1 MTSSHSQRRRA
12 KAAASSRTM
21 LYCGPDRPTFERL
34 IDDMGRVREL
44 GVLPAPGDGKQVQHP
59 KAALTWLP
67 AHTMEQAQHR
77 LATTFLNMVVIDL
90 RWITD
95 EIEHEERI
103 NKARA
108 LLKILDDVQDIEARY
123 GFHRIMVLVS
133 GPHGQRIDDLLVELG
148 GLGIRHV
155 LKERRFRGGETDE
168 FFAGRVLDEAV
179 ELLFKPRALRSA
191 LCAAGGGI
199 TAIFFEL
206 GALKCLDD
214 CLVGGSVN
222 DFDLYF
228 GISAGAVVTS
238 MVANGYSPDEIMA
251 SISGFEGGRIPPLDL
266 SIARLGHLNGPD
278 LRWRMGEAA
287 KAGGRALWRMARG
300 GEAPTLDDLF
310 LGTTALVGAPFRSD
324 RYEELLRR
332 VLTAPGATNDFRRLR
347 RPLFVGATNQDTRR
361 HVLFGDEAHDAV
373 PISKAVQGSLSINP
387 AFSAVKID
395 GAWFEDGAVTRTSN
409 FDEAIHRGAD
419 LLFIL
424 DPFVPYHSK
433 VPGFSHSRGLLYNID
448 QDVRSLSFTRF
459 ETAQSQSLRRH
470 PEVRSYTLL
479 PNNRLRRLL
488 SLNPMDHRVHLEV
501 FRGSY
506 LATLRRIQSVRHR
519 LEGDLSIRGLSLDT
533 GPSEQIALRLE
544 AALARPVFADFFLNG
559 RVELRRP
566 RLSLDPR
573 RAASTES

>member
-1 MTSSHSQRRRA
+1 M
-12 KAAASSRTM
+12 
-21 LYCGPDRPTFERL
+21 FERL
-34 IDDMGRVREL
+34 VDDMGRVREL
-44 GVLPAPGDGKQVQHP
+44 PVR
-59 KAALTWLP
+59 ALTGGGRAVAHDRAELRWLP
-67 AHTMEQAQHR
+67 AHSMEQAQQ
-77 LATTFLNMVVIDL
+77 LLSTTFLNMIVIDL
-90 RWITD
+90 RWTVD
-95 EIEHEERI
+95 EVEHEERI
-103 NKARA
+103 GKARA
-108 LLKILDDVQDIEARY
+108 LLRMLDDVEDIEARY

-179 ELLFKPRALRSA
+179 ELMFKPRALRSA

-199 TAIFFEL
+199 TAIFFEV

-214 CLVGGSVN
+214 CLIGGSVN
-222 DFDLYF
+222 DFDMYF

-238 MVANGYSPDEIMA
+238 MVANGYSPDEIMTSLA
-251 SISGFEGGRIPPLDL
+251 GQEGGRIPPLDL
-266 SIARLGHLNGPD
+266 SLARLGHLNGPD
-278 LRWRMGEAA
+278 LRWRLGEATRE
-287 KAGGRALWRMARG
+287 GGRALWRMVRG
-300 GEAPTLDDLF
+300 KGAPTWDDLF
-310 LGTTALVGAPFRSD
+310 LGATSLVGAPFRSD
-324 RYEELLRR
+324 RYEQLLRR
-332 VLTAPGATNDFRRLR
+332 VLTAPGASNDFRRLR
-347 RPLFVGATNQDTRR
+347 RPLYIGATNQDTRR
-361 HVLFGDEAHDAV
+361 HVLFGDEQHDAV

-387 AFSAVKID
+387 AFGAVEID

-409 FDEAIHRGAD
+409 FDEAIRRGAD

-433 VPGFSHSRGLLYNID
+433 DPGFSQRRGLLYNID

-488 SLNPMDHRVHLEV
+488 SINPMDHRVALEV

-506 LATLRRIQSVRHR
+506 LATLRRIQAVRHR
-519 LEGDLSIRGLSLDT
+519 LEGDLALRGLGLDT
-533 GPSEQIALRLE
+533 GIAEQVALRLE
-544 AALARPVFADFFLNG
+544 AAGPKPALADFFPNG

-573 RAASTES
+573 RSAPVES

>member
-1 MTSSHSQRRRA
+1 MTTSHAQRRRA
-12 KAAASSRTM
+12 KAAAASRTL
-21 LYCGPDRPTFERL
+21 LYCGPDPGTFERL
-34 IDDMGRVREL
+34 IDDMGKVREL
-44 GVLPAPGDGKQVQHP
+44 KVRAVGQARQFQHA
-59 KAALTWLP
+59 KAELTWLP
-67 AHTMEQAQHR
+67 AHTMEQAEH
-77 LATTFLNMVVIDL
+77 LLGTIFLNMIVIDL
-90 RWITD
+90 RWVSD
-95 EIEHEERI
+95 EVEHEERI

-108 LLKILDDVQDIEARY
+108 LLKMLDDVEDIESRY

-251 SISGFEGGRIPPLDL
+251 SLSGVEGGRIPPLDL

-278 LRWRMGEAA
+278 LRWRLGEAA

-324 RYEELLRR
+324 LYEELLRR
-332 VLTAPGATNDFRRLR
+332 VLTAPGSTNDFRRLR

-361 HVLFGDEAHDAV
+361 HVLFGDETHHTV
-373 PISKAVQGSLSINP
+373 PISKAVQASLSINP
-387 AFSAVKID
+387 AFSAVNID

-409 FDEAIHRGAD
+409 FDEAIRRGAD

-433 VPGFSHSRGLLYNID
+433 EPGFSHSRGLLYNID

-488 SLNPMDHRVHLEV
+488 SINPMDHRVHLEV

-519 LEGDLSIRGLSLDT
+519 LEGDLALRGLGLDT
-533 GPSEQIALRLE
+533 GPAEQIALRLE
-544 AALARPVFADFFLNG
+544 ASGARPAFADFFLNG

-573 RAASTES
+573 RATTPET